1 MTRNCGIEGERSMTD
16 LNGKVALVTG
26 GASGIGR
33 ASALAFAQAGAAVAI
48 ADLDPANGD
57 AVVREI
63 EAAGGRAIFIATDA
77 TEEAQVA
84 RMVERTVAELGG
96 LDIAFNNVGRGEVG
110 ATIVST
116 TAEKWDWI
124 LATSLKATWL
134 SMKYQIPVMQA
145 AGGGCIVNMAS
156 TAGIS
161 PQISGSPAYSAAKA
175 GVVQLT
181 RFAAKAHAPDNIR
194 VNSVAPGLTS
204 TPTVE
209 AWFTEEMKHAVTSR
223 DQFTDRLTTPE
234 EVAATVLF
242 LASPGASMIT
252 GVNIPVCGGLP

>member
-1 MTRNCGIEGERSMTD
+1 MTD
-16 LNGKVALVTG
+16 LMGKVALVTG

-33 ASALAFAQAGAAVAI
+33 ASALALAKAGAAVAV
-48 ADLDPANGD
+48 ADLSPENGE
-57 AVVREI
+57 AVVNEI
-63 EAAGGRAIFIATDA
+63 AAAGGRAIFIETDA
-77 TEEAQVA
+77 TDEAQVE
-84 RMVERTVAELGG
+84 RMVQRTVAELGG

-110 ATIVST
+110 QTIVT
-116 TAEKWDWI
+116 TTSEKWDWI

-134 SMKYQIPVMQA
+134 SMKYEIPVMQA
-145 AGGGCIVNMAS
+145 AGGGVIVNMAS

-209 AWFTEEMKHAVTSR
+209 AWFTEEMKHEVTSK
-223 DQFTDRLTTPE
+223 DQFVDRLTQPE
-234 EVAATVLF
+234 EVAATVVF

>member
-1 MTRNCGIEGERSMTD
+1 MTD
-16 LNGKVALVTG
+16 LSGKVALVTG

-33 ASALAFAQAGAAVAI
+33 ASAIALAKAGASVAI
-48 ADLDPANGD
+48 ADLNPDNGQ
-57 AVVREI
+57 AVVKEI
-63 EAAGGRAIFIATDA
+63 SDAGGRAIFIETDA
-77 TEEAQVA
+77 TQEAAVE
-84 RMVERTVAELGG
+84 RMVQRTVAELGG

-116 TAEKWDWI
+116 TSESWDWI

-134 SMKYQIPVMQA
+134 CMKYEIPVMQA
-145 AGGGCIVNMAS
+145 AGGGSIVNMAS

-161 PQISGSPAYSAAKA
+161 PQITGSPAYSAAKA

-194 VNSVAPGLTS
+194 VNSVAPGLTA
-204 TPTVE
+204 TPLVE
-209 AWFTEEMKHAVTSR
+209 SLFTEEMKFEVYSK
-223 DQFTDRLTTPE
+223 DQFTPRLTQPD

-242 LASPGASMIT
+242 LASAGASMVT

>member
-1 MTRNCGIEGERSMTD
+1 MTD
-16 LNGKVALVTG
+16 LTGKVALVTG

-33 ASALAFAQAGAAVAI
+33 ASALALAEAGAAIAI
-48 ADLDPANGD
+48 ADLSPENGE

-63 EAAGGRAIFIATDA
+63 EEAGGRAIFIPTDA
-77 TEEAQVA
+77 TDEAQVA
-84 RMVERTVAELGG
+84 HMVERTVAELGG
-96 LDIAFNNVGRGEVG
+96 LHIAFNNVGRGEVG
-110 ATIVST
+110 ATIVT
-116 TAEKWDWI
+116 TTSEKWDWI
-124 LATSLKATWL
+124 LATSLKSTWL
-134 SMKYQIPVMQA
+134 SMKYEIPMMQQ

-161 PQISGSPAYSAAKA
+161 PQITGSPAYSAAKA

-181 RFAAKAHAPDNIR
+181 RFAAKAHAADNIR

-204 TPTVE
+204 TPMVE
-209 AWFTEEMKHAVTSR
+209 AWFTEDMKYEVYSK
-223 DQFTDRLTTPE
+223 DQFTHRLTRPE
-234 EVAATVLF
+234 EVAAAVVF